1 MPKLREQTA
10 KLKKITT
17 RIDTTLAEQVSNAMA
32 KLGMQ
37 SRAEFIRISIAEK
50 ANIVLNQ
57 DSKTR
62 EAH

>member
-17 RIDTTLAEQVSNAMA
+17 RIDTTLAKQVSNAMA

-57 DSKTR
+57 DSKTM
-62 EAH
+62 EVH